1 MNTNHPGLGE
11 IGTNN
16 FYMLN
21 TQWQSLYNFQERN
34 AYIWTPDIFQGE
46 YSFDWN
52 DAYTRIL
59 NANVV
64 IKGIEKVQTD
74 GTSQS
79 NWNNV
84 KGSALF
90 FRAYDFYDLA
100 QEFCKPYIQ
109 STANSD
115 LGIPLR
121 TDPDVSKGSVRASV
135 QETYDQIIHDLLIA
149 KDLLPI
155 NPLYK
160 TRPSKPAAYALL
172 ARTYL
177 AMENYDRALLY
188 SDSSLQ
194 LFSALIDYNTLN
206 ASSTLPVPRL
216 NNEVIFH
223 CILENYLA
231 FFTASHVIDST
242 LYISYDVNDL
252 RRDIFF
258 RIRSGLLVFKGNYNN
273 ANGTL
278 FSGLASDETYLIRA
292 ECNARKGNTSIAMQD
307 LNTLM
312 IKRWKNN
319 GTFIPFTA
327 INADDAL
334 VKILKERRKELIFRA
349 LRWTD
354 LRRLNHDPRFA
365 ETLLRVI
372 NGQTYSLPPNDPKY
386 ILPIANDEIQLS
398 GIQQNPR

>member
-1 MNTNHPGLGE
+1 MNYFNKLSRSKITITILLLALASLFSSCKKDWLNAKPSKSLIVPSTIQDYQALLDNTNLMNTNHPGLGE

-216 NNEVIFH
+216 
-223 CILENYLA
+223 
-231 FFTASHVIDST
+231 
-242 LYISYDVNDL
+242 
-252 RRDIFF
+252 
-258 RIRSGLLVFKGNYNN
+258 
-273 ANGTL
+273 
-278 FSGLASDETYLIRA
+278 
-292 ECNARKGNTSIAMQD
+292 
-307 LNTLM
+307 
-312 IKRWKNN
+312 
-319 GTFIPFTA
+319 
-327 INADDAL
+327 
-334 VKILKERRKELIFRA
+334 
-349 LRWTD
+349 
-354 LRRLNHDPRFA
+354 
-365 ETLLRVI
+365 
-372 NGQTYSLPPNDPKY
+372 
-386 ILPIANDEIQLS
+386 
-398 GIQQNPR
+398 